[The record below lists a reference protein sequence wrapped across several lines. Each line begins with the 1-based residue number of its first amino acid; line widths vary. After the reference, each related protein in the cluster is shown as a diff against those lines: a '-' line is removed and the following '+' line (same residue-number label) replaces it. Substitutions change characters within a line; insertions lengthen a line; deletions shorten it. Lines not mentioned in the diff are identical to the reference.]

1 MLPGTFEELLL
12 LLYLLLALI
21 VDFLH
26 WLKTSLLDISTGEPY
41 SKGGETESKE
51 APLIEDIYRDRPPS
65 VTVRGVGLIAAY
77 SGRRAMFAVSPA
89 LRDGLEVSSEG
100 PANIHFQYKLKDSML
115 LVGYIAPRPG
125 RYYLRVSRF
134 GRSAPGSPF
143 VLTVE
148 EAPPGY
154 RGNFGAA
161 LWNDIPVKPPILSGI
176 VDFITEKMYLD
187 ENGQLFKL
195 NKDGTISQDRYIIK
209 RRNSDDRENTSVEL
223 PEKTDKQTDTSDNF
237 PSISPEKARPKNI
250 TDSNTTESFMNASL
264 ERILIKDNTSLDPY
278 QRLSNNLS
286 KELNTDLKLLN
297 MLGTDCEDSRIN
309 LDTRCNVSVPRI
321 TISEYGAT
329 EEPLTEHNHSREDQF
344 LSQLESRYSARRSR
358 KLERAARND
367 AVSNEPYDGRGQIGA
382 PGQSRAAFL
391 TAHDDTVCFVSQSA
405 KGYKE
410 WRKYHPSNLAFTLG
424 LSKYHRNLTGIRL
437 LHDIYRAEES
447 PEEKENNRNHRRKGV
462 FNNNKMARKY
472 SSNTNITTA
481 DRELDINNLDIE
493 NINPKAYNSKQLPT
507 SLSDPNFQT
516 RKNKSKT
523 NLSRK
528 KHRETNKISGSFRT
542 LSLPDFNRI
551 LSLSVRGLR
560 KAKSCG
566 DKSFRALSS
575 NALSTSLKSLFE
587 RDQVYHVDKKSRSD
601 KMKSVNDAATLVRI
615 AHYGSGK
622 ETKLIETGSKSVD
635 EWKKY
640 WEGGAYK
647 KDTGV
652 IKGCHVEVKGI
663 VTKGKELFETHREE
677 IYIENNL
684 SQNSSRH
691 SSPRISSDKDN
702 ETREEN
708 KTAFQKAKE
717 MFEGNYTS
725 LKAFQDPR
733 YRRKR
738 SVSERFH
745 ISSLSKDI
753 YSGVTPNHLGIP
765 NRIPAVASLGSVYC
779 YSPVYPR
786 LSRTPSPENTSH
798 WNDLLFSDPSY
809 V

>member
-1 MLPGTFEELLL
+1 
-12 LLYLLLALI
+12 
-21 VDFLH
+21 
-26 WLKTSLLDISTGEPY
+26 
-41 SKGGETESKE
+41 
-51 APLIEDIYRDRPPS
+51 
-65 VTVRGVGLIAAY
+65 
-77 SGRRAMFAVSPA
+77 
-89 LRDGLEVSSEG
+89 
-100 PANIHFQYKLKDSML
+100 ML
-115 LVGYIAPRPG
+115 LVGYVAPRPG
-125 RYYLRVSRF
+125 RYYLRVSRY

-161 LWNDIPVKPPILSGI
+161 LWYDVPVKPPILSGI
-176 VDFITEKMYLD
+176 VDFITEKMYMD
-187 ENGQLFKL
+187 ENGQLFRL
-195 NKDGTISQDRYIIK
+195 NKDGSISGDRYVIK
-209 RRNSDDRENTSVEL
+209 KRNSDFQEETAVET
-223 PEKTDKQTDTSDNF
+223 PNNTDTNGNF
-237 PSISPEKARPKNI
+237 PSIISENI
-250 TDSNTTESFMNASL
+250 KSLNIANSNSSTESIVNDGL
-264 ERILIKDNTSLDPY
+264 GKILSKDNTSLDSY
-278 QRLSNNLS
+278 QRLSNNLC
-286 KELNTDLKLLN
+286 KELNNDLKLLN
-297 MLGTDCEDSRIN
+297 ILDTDFDDSIVNLDSR
-309 LDTRCNVSVPRI
+309 CNIPVPII
-321 TISEYGAT
+321 TVSEYGVT

-344 LSQLESRYSARRSR
+344 LSQLESRYTDRRSA
-358 KLERAARND
+358 KLERAARDD
-367 AVSNEPYDGRGQIGA
+367 AVSSEPCDGRGQIGA
-382 PGQSRAAFL
+382 RGQSRAAFL
-391 TAHDDTVCFVSQSA
+391 TAHDNGVCFVSQSA
-405 KGYKE
+405 KGYKD
-410 WRKYHPSNLAFTLG
+410 WRKYHPSNLAFALG

-447 PEEKENNRNHRRKGV
+447 PEEKENNRNHRRKGI
-462 FNNNKMARKY
+462 FNNEKMLRRC
-472 SSNTNITTA
+472 SSNTHIKNT

-493 NINPKAYNSKQLPT
+493 KTQPKSYNSKQLST
-507 SLSDPNFQT
+507 SMSDSNLQT
-516 RKNKSKT
+516 RKNKSKS

-528 KHRETNKISGSFRT
+528 RHRDPNKISESFRT

-575 NALSTSLKSLFE
+575 NALSTSLKNLFE
-587 RDQVYHVDKKSRSD
+587 KDQIYHVNKKNRSD
-601 KMKSVNDAATLVRI
+601 QIKVVKDAATLVRI

-622 ETKLIETGSKSVD
+622 ETKIIETSTKSVD

-647 KDTGV
+647 KDTEV

-663 VTKGKELFETHREE
+663 VTKGKERFETHHED

-684 SQNSSRH
+684 SQHSSKH
-691 SSPRISSDKDN
+691 SSPINASDKYN
-702 ETREEN
+702 EKIQEN

-717 MFEGNYTS
+717 IFEGNYSS
-725 LKAFQDPR
+725 LKDFQDPR
-733 YRRKR
+733 YKRKR
-738 SVSERFH
+738 SISERFH

-779 YSPVYPR
+779 YSPVYPHI
-786 LSRTPSPENTSH
+786 SRTPSPENRSP